1 MDKKYCVVFEN
12 LIKSQEVFHN
22 GMARLGVSAFIIERI
37 IQNAPVILKGDLTLS
52 EARRYAEVVQGA
64 GGKVS
69 IQEYGISKEP
79 KRPGK
84 SIGIEP
90 FESFTMC
97 PECGFK
103 QLRADTC
110 VKCGFSFKDRIAG
123 RGKENVRGR

>member
-1 MDKKYCVVFEN
+1 MDKKYCVVFRN
-12 LIKSQEVFHN
+12 LIKSQEAFRN

-37 IQNAPVILKGDLTLS
+37 IQNAPVILKGGLTLS
-52 EARRYAEVVQGA
+52 EVRRYAKAVQGA
-64 GGKVS
+64 GGRVS

-84 SIGIEP
+84 SMGIEP

-110 VKCGFSFKDRIAG
+110 VKCGFPFKDRIAG

>member
-1 MDKKYCVVFEN
+1 MDKKYRVVFLN
-12 LIKSQEVFHN
+12 LVNSQEAFRN
-22 GMARLGVSAFIIERI
+22 GMARLGVSALMVERI
-37 IQNAPVILKGDLTLS
+37 IQNAPVILKGDLTRS
-52 EARRYAEVVQGA
+52 EAGRYAKAVQGA

-69 IQEYGISKEP
+69 IQEYDVRKEP
-79 KRPGK
+79 KRPGN

-110 VKCGFSFKDRIAG
+110 VKCGFPFKARIAG
-123 RGKENVRGR
+123 RGKKNVRGR